1 MCRSKL
7 EQLKAEQFNKKNEG
21 MDRLEPRPG
30 PSKPPK
36 VCLQQ
41 DALLMQALKDFE
53 VRIPIN
59 DY

>member
-41 DALLMQALKDFE
+41 DALLMQELKDFE
-53 VRIPIN
+53 V
-59 DY
+59 